1 MTEDDYQ
8 VNLNTLSTDFEHN
21 FSPKNDTLRILMRNE
36 KHSEAESRFET
47 LGKLNVLMIV
57 INNASS
63 KVDSLLDWKDLE
75 KSCLQSIE

>member
-1 MTEDDYQ
+1 MTEDDYK
-8 VNLNTLSTDFEHN
+8 VNLNTLSTDFEHD
-21 FSPKNDTLRILMRNE
+21 FFPKNDTLSILMANE

-63 KVDSLLDWKDLE
+63 KANSLPDWKDLE
-75 KSCLQSIE
+75 KSCSQSIE

>member
-1 MTEDDYQ
+1 MG
-8 VNLNTLSTDFEHN
+8 
-21 FSPKNDTLRILMRNE
+21 NE